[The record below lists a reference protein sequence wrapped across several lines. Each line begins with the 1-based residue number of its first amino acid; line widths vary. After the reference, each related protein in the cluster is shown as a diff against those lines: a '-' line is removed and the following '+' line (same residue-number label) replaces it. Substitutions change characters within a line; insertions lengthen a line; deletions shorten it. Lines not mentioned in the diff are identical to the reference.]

1 LKEKIEFL
9 RQYNIFQSLSEVN
22 LSLLSYS
29 MTEETFYRGQVVYQ
43 EGVDT
48 IEKIYLIKDGEFE
61 LSKQLIRPVKKV
73 QDGEVK
79 SLNDEESY
87 FSYTK
92 MQS

>member
-1 LKEKIEFL
+1 
-9 RQYNIFQSLSEVN
+9 
-22 LSLLSYS
+22 